1 MHLVLSNV
9 NGFPLDLPIVE
20 KFFAGVETAVD
31 VQIRR
36 LMWRRG
42 KIFDAEIRSSTV
54 IFQTRFE
61 YDGTWLFPL
70 PHMVINFN
78 F

>member
-36 LMWRRG
+36 LM
-42 KIFDAEIRSSTV
+42 
-54 IFQTRFE
+54 
-61 YDGTWLFPL
+61 
-70 PHMVINFN
+70 
-78 F
+78 